1 MPTQTQVDR
10 DDNKKGDDDN
20 DDEGKISFYVKV
32 GKNRKFIYF

>member
-10 DDNKKGDDDN
+10 DDNKKDDDDN
-20 DDEGKISFYVKV
+20 DDEGKIYFYVKV